1 MRLLSYHIQN
11 FGKLQ
16 NIRGY
21 LESGLTVIKEDNSF
35 GKTTLA
41 EFIISMFYGLPDLKK
56 KDLENERRRYDP
68 WQGGIYGGSLTF
80 EFEGRRYQIDRD
92 FHKNSFELWDITSVR
107 KKAASIWGK
116 PADGARLGE
125 ILFEIN
131 KESFKRSAYIPQD
144 DIVCHELDSGL
155 NDKMR
160 NMINATDRGHSLES
174 ALKVLQKA
182 ADDLE
187 TKKAKKG
194 KIKDIEDRIWELN
207 EKLAD
212 CAAHLKSAEKGK
224 KDLEEKKGQLEK
236 LEQDIKKLEDEIN
249 SLNKLN
255 SLQKEQ
261 EHYFTLKGNVEKDE
275 REIRGLL
282 PFFKGQSI
290 ENISLDEIR
299 KTIEAHDR
307 QREKAEWLEQEK
319 NKLHSIKDEEQN
331 RQNRISFYR
340 IMIKNLEKQAN
351 DTWLEKER
359 KESEIAR
366 LEGKLRKFKGFLY
379 ILLCILSFGVYYLIA
394 RAKKKR
400 ISAQLVA
407 LRADVEACERKLEE
421 LAPQME
427 DFKERAKREGQAQE
441 EFDEAELEQIKARLD
456 KERELSDNLE
466 RQIQDYLSR
475 FLCASKDFWQCYYE
489 IEGNYNQLLRLSKSL
504 EESKA
509 RLEEF
514 LADKD
519 EEKLSAKLGL
529 AVNTDE
535 PEQERKKLY
544 KYKEE
549 LLKEISAIET
559 RIKDDEEEAEN
570 ISIYQGELEEL
581 NQIRDYLKIEFD
593 NLQKAMEFLKEAND
607 SLAGRYLS
615 PLLEKCRQLI
625 RLYDE
630 GKSELAVVENYRI
643 LIKENGIDRELGYYS
658 KGLKEIISIC
668 MRLAM
673 IEVIYGD
680 KPNKPFIILD
690 DPFANL
696 DDRKLE
702 QAKEFVKRLSQ
713 EYQIIYLTCHGS
725 RQIAV

>member
-207 EKLAD
+207 KKLAD

-261 EHYFTLKGNVEKDE
+261 EHYLTLKGNVEKDE

-519 EEKLSAKLGL
+519 EEKLSVKLDL

-544 KYKEE
+544 KCKEE